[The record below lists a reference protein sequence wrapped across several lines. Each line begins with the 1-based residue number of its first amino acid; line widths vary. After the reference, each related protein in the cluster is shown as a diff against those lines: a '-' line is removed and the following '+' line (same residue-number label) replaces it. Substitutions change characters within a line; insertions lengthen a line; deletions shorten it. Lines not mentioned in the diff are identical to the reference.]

1 MSSHIKIGAS
11 AGSDAFVK
19 FNDGS
24 SDKVILKHDDNNNL
38 FQIFKDISGSSTEI
52 MRFDENGNIDF
63 ISSVKFSGGSSLINT
78 ETLSLQDQQVEI
90 GLKDSFQLK
99 SVSIN
104 GNDFTFTVSNPRSDG
119 SNVYSTGTYVYFQN
133 VKNSSNAYISGFQDS
148 LAVTAS
154 DTTTFTVNVSGVSD
168 TINFNHIPAVS
179 ELVALTQ
186 NTGLQILAKDSSN
199 NLVRAALKYKSD
211 SDKSLQLE
219 NNAGSID
226 IGSENNNFEITIGES
241 GNRNIKIGS
250 STAQD
255 LTIDASQNIKIGFTQ
270 SCPVDFNA
278 TTLDI
283 DASGALTLDSATSIS
298 IGATADVPLDINAS
312 TLDIDAS
319 GALTLD
325 SATSISIGATAD
337 VPVDIDAS
345 TLDIDA
351 SSTTNIKTTG
361 ANMTISTITSGDM
374 TQSSAGILDIDASGA
389 LTLDSATSISI
400 GGTADVPVDIDA
412 STLDIDASSTTNI
425 KTTGANMT
433 ISTITSG
440 NMIQSSAGTYDLD
453 VSGDLSINSSGGVIN
468 IGNDNVSQNINIGT
482 NGTRTITIGKDGVG
496 TFQVDSENVVF
507 TNSTQFSDSRLK
519 ENLNFINNHLEK
531 VNNLNGYYYNWI
543 KDENKK
549 TNIGFIAQ
557 EVEKEFPMLI
567 TEQENGYKS
576 VNYIGMIPVLLEC
589 IKTQNQKI
597 ETLNQ
602 KLDELSKKI

>member
-38 FQIFKDISGSSTEI
+38 FQIFKDISGNSTEI

-78 ETLSLQDQQVEI
+78 ETLSLQDQQLEI

-104 GNDFTFTVSNPRSDG
+104 GNDFTFTVSDPRSDG

-168 TINFNHIPAVS
+168 TINFNHIPVVS

-199 NLVRAALKYKSD
+199 NLVRASLKYKND

-226 IGSENNNFEITIGES
+226 IGSENDNFEITIGES
-241 GNRNIKIGS
+241 GNRDIKIGS
-250 STAQD
+250 STTQD
-255 LTIDASQNIKIGFTQ
+255 LTIDASQNLKIGFTQ

-298 IGATADVPLDINAS
+298 IGATADVPVDIDAS

-361 ANMTISTITSGDM
+361 ANMTIST
-374 TQSSAGILDIDASGA
+374 
-389 LTLDSATSISI
+389 
-400 GGTADVPVDIDA
+400 V
-412 STLDIDASSTTNI
+412 
-425 KTTGANMT
+425 
-433 ISTITSG
+433 TSG

-468 IGNDNVSQNINIGT
+468 IGNDSVSQNINIGT
-482 NGTRTITIGKDGVG
+482 NGTRTITVGKDGGG

-519 ENLNFINNHLEK
+519 ENLNSIENPLEK
-531 VNNLNGYYYNWI
+531 INNLNGYYYNWI

-576 VNYIGMIPVLLEC
+576 VNYIGIIPVLLEC

-602 KLDELSKKI
+602 KINELSKKI